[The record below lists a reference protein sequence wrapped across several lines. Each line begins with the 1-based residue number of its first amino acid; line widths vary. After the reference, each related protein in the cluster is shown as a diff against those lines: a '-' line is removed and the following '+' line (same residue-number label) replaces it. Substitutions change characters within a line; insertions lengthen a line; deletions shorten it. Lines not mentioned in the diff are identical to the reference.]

1 VNIIFHKYVQIFLCN
16 IWMYRLL
23 SHRRLLQ
30 GKYFEDIK
38 RFSNG
43 VSSDINIQ
51 DVTFFAICLDAT
63 NNAYMKLH
71 YEKFASNMKLH
82 YEESAVLRRK
92 PRPRHCTAPGD
103 IFTPTRI
110 TPV

>member
-1 VNIIFHKYVQIFLCN
+1 
-16 IWMYRLL
+16 MYRLYCHIGDYCKEKIL
-23 SHRRLLQ
+23 RTLRDFSTEPSFRYKYARRRNAHFPL
-30 GKYFEDIK
+30 
-38 RFSNG
+38 N
-43 VSSDINIQ
+43 
-51 DVTFFAICLDAT
+51 CLDAT

-82 YEESAVLRRK
+82 YEEFAVLRRK